1 MAFSFN
7 GLLGL
12 SPKEVPKK
20 LSGPNLPSQPSAFV
34 STEERRWRP
43 SRTRL
48 YETKPEAKGPL
59 RTTERR
65 EKEALDRSESDCDRA
80 RFGAEGIA

>member
-20 LSGPNLPSQPSAFV
+20 LSGPNLPSQPGAFV
-34 STEERRWRP
+34 STEKRRWRP

-48 YETKPEAKGPL
+48 YEMKPEAKEPL
-59 RTTERR
+59 RTIERR

-80 RFGAEGIA
+80 RFGVVGIA

>member
-20 LSGPNLPSQPSAFV
+20 LSGPNLPSQPGSFV
-34 STEERRWRP
+34 STEERRWRQ
-43 SRTRL
+43 STTRL
-48 YETKPEAKGPL
+48 YERKPEAKEPL
-59 RTTERR
+59 RTIKRR
-65 EKEALDRSESDCDRA
+65 EKEALDPSESDCDWA
-80 RFGAEGIA
+80 RFGVVGIA

>member
-12 SPKEVPKK
+12 LPKEGPKK
-20 LSGPNLPSQPSAFV
+20 LSGPNLPSQPGSFV

-48 YETKPEAKGPL
+48 CETKPKAKEPL
-59 RTTERR
+59 HTIEQR
-65 EKEALDRSESDCDRA
+65 EKEAPDGSESDCDPA
-80 RFGAEGIA
+80 RSGVVGVA